1 MLLGLFL
8 GACLLDLGLS
18 GVRSLGHDL
27 ATPVLSDLLSSLVVV
42 GVDGLNDLGEGVSIF
57 SVDVGERN

>member
-1 MLLGLFL
+1 MLLSLFL
-8 GACLLDLGLS
+8 GSCLLDLGLF

-42 GVDGLNDLGEGVSIF
+42 GVDGLDNLGEGVSIF
-57 SVDVGERN
+57 GVDVGESD

>member
-1 MLLGLFL
+1 VLLGLFF
-8 GACLLDLGLS
+8 GSCLLNLGLP

-42 GVDGLNDLGEGVSIF
+42 GVDRLNNLGESVSIF
-57 SVDVGERN
+57 GVDVSERH